1 MPFYKK
7 KNGYSRSLAQQELE
21 GETLQLTGV
30 LVEEQYEYQKTGEV
44 SKYGNEIVKPTDNIQ
59 AYHIWVATANHN
71 PFKIK
76 FLPENKPNLDG
87 FAIGDKVELEG
98 LEAFEN
104 QKHQVYF
111 RATGIKKGK

>member
-44 SKYGNEIVKPTDNIQ
+44 SK
-59 AYHIWVATANHN
+59 
-71 PFKIK
+71 
-76 FLPENKPNLDG
+76 
-87 FAIGDKVELEG
+87 
-98 LEAFEN
+98 
-104 QKHQVYF
+104 
-111 RATGIKKGK
+111 